1 MTKAFMCG
9 NCGAELGYEPN
20 KRALQCPYCGSQ
32 TELVRDEPEPSHES
46 DLIVPLTVGKDALH
60 HAVEAYMASGDYTPD
75 DLIDKALITKLEMSY
90 RPAYLFSGD
99 YEANWTASF
108 GYDRIEHYN
117 VIEERYDSELKRNV
131 RREVTKTKTVTDWRP
146 HSGVA
151 SGQYAFIGYAGQT
164 INDSSVLSL
173 IEGCSTRSLVD
184 FSDEFLAQIPTE
196 PFTVLAD
203 KSFSNRAKG
212 RLNKLIDRSVKEHAQ
227 GDRQR
232 DWAWNSQS
240 SRREHSLFV
249 PVCRAQFEYN
259 DAIYE
264 FWTDGTDTGRRVGDP
279 LPVDKGKKSRV
290 RRGFIPLIILS
301 VATIILVTASNAQ
314 AGLLWPNIVAL
325 AIALLY
331 GILRRLAVISHS
343 QNVRSASLTKR
354 RAERSSATNV
364 SEDDQNLFAGSF
376 QTQRRPLLARTGAD
390 FITLPVLTILLLLP
404 VIIEG
409 VRVAGTPTQSAPE
422 AIQTPAAKPEN
433 AMASASQSQ
442 PVPIDDKTAIQNALA
457 SYGYVL
463 EGAVTD
469 TPGTDPDSIL
479 HVAKVSCVSAEQPCE
494 KLFVFAGPQAV
505 WSETLDSAEA
515 SSPITVTGPGAFST
529 QSTQQLPDGSSS
541 ITPVQ
546 YKWDGT
552 NMSRIAEPLA
562 PAQSGA
568 SGTEVQMNGAASVS
582 QVRDPEKQE
591 NEQSALTGSTQPM
604 TASNTPAPIVRE
616 SPTYSLSSRSGGQT
630 YDDLVQAA
638 QSALQRNDLGE
649 AYRLAMQARTL
660 APSSLPALE
669 VIQVVS
675 SEGTD
680 SNRAEAAALDLIRHG
695 GRAVFRLQHYH
706 AWPVSLHPA
715 RLVVTSTSLEY
726 IPDAPC
732 KYSDFK
738 MPVGSIKSVELSTS
752 LSHVNLVNIK
762 FDNSH
767 EEKGRE
773 AKGEISFAESAT
785 RLETRPN
792 AYYGQPA
799 QRSSW
804 QGNSLLI
811 AIRDTVM
818 QLQKQP

>member
-1 MTKAFMCG
+1 MCG

-46 DLIVPLTVGKDALH
+46 DLIVPLAVDKDALH

-99 YEANWTASF
+99 FEAKWTATF
-108 GYDRIEHYN
+108 EYDRIEHYN
-117 VIEERYDSELKRNV
+117 VIEERYDSDLKRNV
-131 RREVTKTKTVTDWRP
+131 RREVTKTRTVADPRP

-151 SGQYAFIGYAGQT
+151 SGQYALIGYAGQT

-196 PFTVLAD
+196 PFTVSAD
-203 KSFSNRAKG
+203 KSFSHRARG
-212 RLNKLIDRSVKEHAQ
+212 RLDELIERSVKEHAQ
-227 GDRQR
+227 GDRQK
-232 DWAWNSQS
+232 DWIWNPKT

-249 PVCRAQFEYN
+249 PVCYAQFEYN
-259 DAIYE
+259 DSIYD
-264 FWTDGTDTGRRVGDP
+264 FWTDGTGAGRRVGDP

-301 VATIILVTASNAQ
+301 VATLILVMASNAH
-314 AGLLWPNIVAL
+314 AGLFWPNIATL

-331 GILRRLAVISHS
+331 GTLRRSAVMSHS
-343 QNVRSASLTKR
+343 RNVRSASLTKR
-354 RAERSSATNV
+354 RAERSSAMNV

-409 VRVAGTPTQSAPE
+409 VKVAGTPTQSAPE
-422 AIQTPAAKPEN
+422 ASQTPAVKPEN

-442 PVPIDDKTAIQNALA
+442 PVLIDDKTAIQNTLA
-457 SYGYVL
+457 SDGYVL
-463 EGAVTD
+463 DGVVTD
-469 TPGTDPDSIL
+469 TPGIDPDSIL

-515 SSPITVTGPGAFST
+515 SSSITGTGPGAFST

-541 ITPVQ
+541 ITAVQ

-552 NMSRIAEPLA
+552 NMSRVAEPLA
-562 PAQSGA
+562 SAQSG
-568 SGTEVQMNGAASVS
+568 SNGTEMQMNGTASVS
-582 QVRDPEKQE
+582 QVRDPEKQG
-591 NEQSALTGSTQPM
+591 NEQSGPTGSTQPP
-604 TASNTPAPIVRE
+604 TASNTPAPIVRQ
-616 SPTYSLSSRSGGQT
+616 SPTYSLPSGSGGQS

-638 QSALQRNDLGE
+638 RSAFQRNDLGE

-660 APSSLPALE
+660 VPSSLPALE

-680 SNRAEAAALDLIRHG
+680 PNRAEAAALDLIRHG

-738 MPVGSIKSVELSTS
+738 MPVGSIKSVELSAS

-792 AYYGQPA
+792 GYYGQPV
-799 QRSSW
+799 QRPSW

-811 AIRDTVM
+811 AIRDTVL

>member
-46 DLIVPLTVGKDALH
+46 DLIVPLTVDKDALH

-99 YEANWTASF
+99 YDANWTASF

-117 VIEERYDSELKRNV
+117 VIEERYDSELKRKV
-131 RREVTKTKTVTDWRP
+131 SREVTKTKTVTDWRP

-151 SGQYAFIGYAGQT
+151 SGQYAFVGYAGQT

-173 IEGCSTRSLVD
+173 IEGCSTRNLAD
-184 FSDEFLAQIPTE
+184 FSDQFLAQIPTE
-196 PFTVLAD
+196 PFTVLAE

-212 RLNKLIDRSVKEHAQ
+212 RLNELIDRSVKEHAQ

-331 GILRRLAVISHS
+331 GILRRSAVMSHS
-343 QNVRSASLTKR
+343 RNVRSASLTKR
-354 RAERSSATNV
+354 RAERSSAMKNP
-364 SEDDQNLFAGSF
+364 FAGSF
-376 QTQRRPLLARTGAD
+376 QTQSRPLLARTGAD

-409 VRVAGTPTQSAPE
+409 VRVAGTHAQSAPE

-562 PAQSGA
+562 SAQSGA

-582 QVRDPEKQE
+582 QVRGPEKQE

-706 AWPVSLHPA
+706 AWPFSLHPA

-767 EEKGRE
+767 EKKGRE

-804 QGNSLLI
+804 QGI
-811 AIRDTVM
+811 VF
-818 QLQKQP
+818 